1 MIPSDMIQVL
11 LVIMDI
17 NYVQKIQELV
27 VLLHT
32 IKRNFYLVFNLWI
45 RKIYKNGGLM
55 DILKVFDNNNS
66 NVSSWGVFW

>member
-32 IKRNFYLVFNLWI
+32 IKRNFYLVFNFMD
-45 RKIYKNGGLM
+45 IYKPVIVRQTRYHNGQQY
-55 DILKVFDNNNS
+55 S
-66 NVSSWGVFW
+66 HT

>member
-32 IKRNFYLVFNLWI
+32 I
-45 RKIYKNGGLM
+45 
-55 DILKVFDNNNS
+55 
-66 NVSSWGVFW
+66 